1 MLIYSIEKTHLN
13 SPVYIKNFSRLY
25 PYEYTHI
32 HSIFN
37 KMLEKMNILYNKQML
52 SEKKL
57 GEEKLNALKYQ
68 INPHF
73 INNTLSSIRIKL
85 LETENYNVAEMIS
98 VLAKLIHSS
107 LNHPTMI
114 RLDTEI
120 EDIYHYIYLM
130 QIRHNN
136 NIHIEI
142 SIPENLYEQQLQSML
157 LQPIVENSIRHGL
170 GEKLANGSDAATI
183 RISAEKTD
191 DFFIIEIYDNGVGFD
206 DSKNPLSNLNN
217 APKAQGYHIGLYNIN
232 QRIKLLHGEKYGI
245 DIESQKNH
253 YSIVRLKLPD
263 INSD

>member
-1 MLIYSIEKTHLN
+1 
-13 SPVYIKNFSRLY
+13 
-25 PYEYTHI
+25 
-32 HSIFN
+32 
-37 KMLEKMNILYNKQML
+37 ML

-130 QIRHNN
+130 QLRHNN
-136 NIHIEI
+136 NIHVEI
-142 SIPENLYEQQLQSML
+142 SISENLYDQQLQSML

-170 GEKLANGSDAATI
+170 GEKLANGTDDAI
-183 RISAEKTD
+183 IKISAEKTD

-217 APKAQGYHIGLYNIN
+217 APKAHGYHIGLYNIN

-245 DIESQKNH
+245 EIESQKNH

-263 INSD
+263 INGDEKD